1 MSLKH
6 VSLCL
11 LAILSL
17 GAALAAAQS
26 GYSMQ
31 QSFGM
36 TGMFNQ
42 TLIED
47 FMSFPWFGFE
57 SNASF
62 DDSFPGDSIDFG
74 DAYDFFSEYY
84 VSTSIPIVSGIV
96 STPVKFDINRGKPS
110 KIYFGSGKQV
120 AYNQYVATPTRGN
133 ELWIQGATDWSQYVV
148 APAGTG
154 LQLVAF
160 TPAGGQADFYEI
172 IQTNVL
178 NVTSKR
184 YSFYSGYNSM
194 NFYADKVGRHILL
207 FMVNNQPSN
216 VIIVDVISP
225 APPAIQTQPLA
236 GQIQYGG
243 SQSSYKGS
251 MPPANQQYLA
261 GGQMTSG
268 QMTSG
273 QTAYGGS
280 YGGSASGAS
289 QSSSYQYTQYT
300 SAQTP
305 APIPVPVPQP
315 ASGPSLGDT
324 PVTIQTTMKGYDVWV
339 DGVYIGK
346 EGTGGDSLDGVYR
359 FNVVGGK
366 THTIRIFDGVNNYEK
381 PMYFER
387 GVSKIINVPPAA
399 TVYVSG
405 GLI

>member
-1 MSLKH
+1 MSLKR

-11 LAILSL
+11 LAVLSL
-17 GAALAAAQS
+17 GVALAAAQS

-47 FMSFPWFGFE
+47 FMSFPWFGLE
-57 SNASF
+57 YNASF
-62 DDSFPGDSIDFG
+62 DDALPGDSIDFG

-96 STPVKFDINRGKPS
+96 STPVKFDINHGKPS

-133 ELWIQGATDWSQYVV
+133 ELWIQGAADWSQYVV

-160 TPAGGQADFYEI
+160 TPAGGQTDFYEI

-178 NVTSKR
+178 NVTSRR
-184 YSFYSGYNSM
+184 YSFYPGYNSM

-207 FMVNNQPSN
+207 FIVNNQPSN

-236 GQIQYGG
+236 GQIPYGG
-243 SQSSYKGS
+243 SQASYTGP

-261 GGQMTSG
+261 GGQMTG
-268 QMTSG
+268 
-273 QTAYGGS
+273 
-280 YGGSASGAS
+280 GAS
-289 QSSSYQYTQYT
+289 QSSSYQYTQYS
-300 SAQTP
+300 SAQAS
-305 APIPVPVPQP
+305 APIPVPAPQP
-315 ASGPSLGDT
+315 ISGSSLGDT

-381 PMYFER
+381 PIYFER
-387 GVSKIINVPPAA
+387 GVSKVINVPPAA